1 MQIMT
6 VTIDKLGIIENKN
19 ENWLPKKIK
28 HRDFIVTDL
37 SYCGRYWFQQNINI
51 IHFQQD
57 VPFGEKRPQS
67 VELCVTSF
75 LAYRNS
81 FIPLQKYPEWF
92 RKEMAVMNWTKEVIG
107 SVQTEFLAITLADIS
122 KNV

>member
-19 ENWLPKKIK
+19 ENWLRKKIK
-28 HRDFIVTDL
+28 HRDFIVTGPKL
-37 SYCGRYWFQQNINI
+37 LRTLLIPARNINI

-57 VPFGEKRPQS
+57 VPFGEKRPLS
-67 VELCVTSF
+67 VELCVTSL

-81 FIPLQKYPEWF
+81 FFPLQKYPEW
-92 RKEMAVMNWTKEVIG
+92 KEMAVMNWTKEVIG
-107 SVQTEFLAITLADIS
+107 SVQTEFLTITLADIS
-122 KNV
+122 RNV